1 MTYPRLGGSSCST
14 IYFPKQSPGV
24 QIAELISVHE
34 GQRRNTRI
42 NLKNIGNGMMIAS
55 FVLLV
60 ATSGQY
66 RPVPGWFVPTL
77 FVGGFVAVVSNGVL
91 DRTNKLA
98 KRNYNKDGS
107 RKW

>member
-34 GQRRNTRI
+34 GQRRNTMI

-55 FVLLV
+55 VVLLV
-60 ATSGQY
+60 VKSGQL
-66 RPVPGWFVPTL
+66 RPGPGWFAPAL
-77 FVGGFVAVVSNGVL
+77 FVGGFVVVIANRMKGG
-91 DRTNKLA
+91 RRA
-98 KRNYNKDGS
+98 
-107 RKW
+107 